1 MISPTP
7 SESPA
12 QTCGAQSALRALDL
26 AAKLFL
32 GLAVGLGV
40 GFGMARLVSYLAAAG

>member
-12 QTCGAQSALRALDL
+12 QTCGAQSFALDP

-40 GFGMARLVSYLAAAG
+40 CFGMALAG